1 MNMSDRMKKIN
12 MLIEEANKGKEIN
25 TKRLARIDELKR
37 EIEELKEQSGMATA
51 NGNLDAFKD
60 LIHTIQDREIEI
72 EFLTKQLEIKE
83 NILLEQGRVRNA
95 WEDYESKRRKLLE
108 KAKDKRASAID
119 LLYEAMKEIMELQNE
134 GIKTRNTCARL
145 IGIPTYNGELNTDNR
160 IKLESLFE
168 MEYAKNVTK
177 AKGHPSNP
185 AEIKMLMALDKIP
198 SDNESNAKTY
208 TLFNNLA
215 PVNLSFLR

>member
-119 LLYEAMKEIMELQNE
+119 SLYEAIKEIMELQNE
-134 GIKTRNTCARL
+134 GIQMRNTCAEL
-145 IGIPTYNGELNTDNR
+145 IGMPPYKGELNRENFV
-160 IKLESLFE
+160 KLDEFFK
-168 MEYAKNVTK
+168 MEYADNITK
-177 AKGHPSNP
+177 SKGNP
-185 AEIKMLMALDKIP
+185 GNPVEIRMLSALDKYPNDI
-198 SDNESNAKTY
+198 ESSAKTFC
-208 TLFNNLA
+208 LFNNLT